1 MRRSRGFSLIE
12 TTVAIALLAVIVV
25 SVLGAFSA
33 ITISATR
40 HQQATSL
47 DRLVRSDAEYI
58 KSQAYS
64 ATPKATPYLNLGASG
79 YTFSYQA
86 LYYDPASK
94 TFTAANADNGLQQL
108 VLTVTGPNAITET
121 LRFVKV
127 NP

>member
-12 TTVAIALLAVIVV
+12 TTVATALLAVIVV

-33 ITISATR
+33 ITIAATR

-58 KSQAYS
+58 RSQVYS
-64 ATPKATPYLNLGASG
+64 ATGPTPYPNLSASG
-79 YTFSYQA
+79 YTFLYQV
-86 LYYDPASK
+86 LYWDPASK
-94 TFTAANADNGLQQL
+94 TFAAANADNGLQQL
-108 VLTVTGPNAITET
+108 VLTVTGPNAITQT
-121 LRFVKV
+121 LRFLKI